1 MILFYAAP
9 VYDWAQKEK
18 CTDMLL
24 SRHVDAL
31 IFIGSNFID
40 KADEK
45 NDYLYRA
52 AAQIPVI
59 IVNGYLKGDHIY
71 SVLCDDVDA
80 SWSGRFPFLC
90 QRRQTSSV
98 SDPLFFLQR
107 NQKTGRF

>member
-1 MILFYAAP
+1 
-9 VYDWAQKEK
+9 
-18 CTDMLL
+18 MLL

-59 IVNGYLKGDHIY
+59 IVNGYLKEPTSIVY
-71 SVLCDDVDA
+71 SA
-80 SWSGRFPFLC
+80 
-90 QRRQTSSV
+90 T
-98 SDPLFFLQR
+98 
-107 NQKTGRF
+107 